1 MKKLLINAVAV
12 CLCSGIFAGGIV
24 TNTNQSASWVRLP
37 SQDASIEISS
47 VFFNPAGLMKLNNG
61 FHISVSNQTI
71 LQNREIQ
78 NTYKGP
84 AGLYGLNDSIYTGK
98 VFAPVFPSV
107 YAVYK
112 MDKIAFSFGFNPI
125 GGGGGATFDKGL
137 PSFELSASD
146 LVPSLASQGVSDYR
160 LDAYFKGSS
169 IYFGYQGGISYK
181 ISENFS
187 VYGGLRYVT
196 AKNTYEGHLNDIEL
210 NMGGNWLRADAVFG
224 GIVNKMNSL
233 LAAPGSLQPIVD
245 GGGGSLTLA
254 QAETATY
261 LTTQQ
266 RTDLEAG
273 LAYIGLSAG
282 SIAVMNINTIQGAFN
297 AAAPTLTATKLKS
310 IATGKLLRDQSADVD
325 QTGSGMTPIIG
336 MNITYGKL
344 NIGIKYEFVTKMN
357 LTNKTNK
364 DFTTGYLANGDSVT
378 MFPDGEETP
387 NDMPAMLSVGVSAK
401 VTNKLTINAGTHLY
415 FDKSVSYG
423 KKINNEFVTNNSVMD
438 KNYVE
443 VSTGI
448 EYNITDKLL
457 VSTGYLY
464 AKSGVNHSYQSD
476 LSYSLTSNTF
486 GGGGAYKIN
495 DKIQI
500 NAGVGYSIYD
510 KDEKWSFHKFS
521 ATGQYYSTK
530 EIYYKDNIFVS
541 VGVDLSF

>member
-12 CLCSGIFAGGIV
+12 CLCSSIFAGGIV

-37 SQDASIEISS
+37 SQDASIGIPS

-61 FHISVSNQTI
+61 FHISISNQTI
-71 LQNREIQ
+71 VQNREIQ

-125 GGGGGATFDKGL
+125 GGGGGATFDQGL

-146 LVPSLASQGVSDYR
+146 LVPSLASQGASGYK

-181 ISENFS
+181 ITENLS
-187 VYGGLRYVT
+187 VFGGLRYVT
-196 AKNTYEGHLNDIEL
+196 AKNTYVGHLNDIEL
-210 NMGGNWLRADAVFG
+210 NMGGNWVRADAVFG
-224 GIVNKMNSL
+224 GIVAKMDGL
-233 LAAPGSLQPIVD
+233 LAAPGTLQPIIT
-245 GGGGSLTLA
+245 GGGGTFTLA
-254 QAETATY
+254 QAETA
-261 LTTQQ
+261 LIITTQQ
-266 RTDLEAG
+266 RADLEAG
-273 LAYIGLSAG
+273 LAYIGVPATNIPL
-282 SIAVMNINTIQGAFN
+282 MNISTIQGAFN
-297 AAAPTLTATKLKS
+297 AAGPTLTATRLKS
-310 IATGKLLRDQSADVD
+310 IATGKLLRDQSADVE
-325 QTGSGMTPIIG
+325 QTGSGITPIIG

-364 DFTTGYLANGDSVT
+364 DFTTGYLANGDSLT

-387 NDMPAMLSVGVSAK
+387 NDMPAMLSMGVSAK
-401 VTNKLTINAGTHLY
+401 ITDKLTINAGTHLY
-415 FDKSVSYG
+415 FDKNVSYG
-423 KKINNEFVTNNSVMD
+423 KKINDQFVTNKSVMD

-443 VSTGI
+443 VSTGL
-448 EYNITDKLL
+448 EYNITEKLL
-457 VSTGYLY
+457 VSAGYLY
-464 AKSGVNHSYQSD
+464 AKSGVNNSYQSD
-476 LSYSLTSNTF
+476 LSYSLTSNTI

-495 DKIQI
+495 DKIQV
-500 NAGVGYSIYD
+500 NAGVGYSMYYN
-510 KDEKWSFHKFS
+510 DEKWSFHKFS
-521 ATGQYYSTK
+521 ATGQYFSNK
-530 EIYYKDNIFVS
+530 ETYYKDNIFVA
-541 VGVDLSF
+541 VGVDISF